1 MPCLEVGEGNRAKS
15 CGQGEG
21 RDEGRLCRDLLA
33 NAVMGSPIPVMPYKV
48 LGLLENSKAA

>member
-1 MPCLEVGEGNRAKS
+1 MEVGEGNRAKS

-21 RDEGRLCRDLLA
+21 GDEGRLCRDLLA